1 MKTYPETTPQA
12 LKTSDA
18 FLAAVE
24 GLTVTFWEMILCT
37 YFVKKDV
44 LLQKKN
50 TSCKSLSTKKCI
62 SITRDILALPI
73 ALHYHTKTFKVYN
86 IRVAHF

>member
-1 MKTYPETTPQA
+1 MFKVNITKTVASTSSHHCAVLEVVNFATLYKFSVCMKTYPETTPQA

-44 LLQKKN
+44 LLQKPK
-50 TSCKSLSTKKCI
+50 
-62 SITRDILALPI
+62 
-73 ALHYHTKTFKVYN
+73 
-86 IRVAHF
+86 